1 MFPIPGLR
9 VKLFYWSQAGKDVEG
24 QKKAEGLACWW
35 VRFDLIFLFPARCL
49 PPSSQLADISWSR
62 FLPVQFLQIV
72 NLFGQSGRGGN
83 YTSVWFDEEG

>member
-9 VKLFYWSQAGKDVEG
+9 VKLFYWSQPGKDVEG

-49 PPSSQLADISWSR
+49 PPSSQH
-62 FLPVQFLQIV
+62 LP
-72 NLFGQSGRGGN
+72 GGSGGKECTFNAG
-83 YTSVWFDEEG
+83 DGI